1 MYLSYTKA
9 IQQKNFQT
17 SGGHQ
22 GHLEGGKLNA
32 GRNQVNTFQMMEDA
46 LASLNWLVVEDAAQS
61 GGYSKRQLVR
71 SGIPQT
77 DDQAALCVCVK
88 KQTSFLRFSRATPR
102 LIQVVVLPTLP
113 FWLTMAMI

>member
-32 GRNQVNTFQMMEDA
+32 GRNQVNTFQMMENA
-46 LASLNWLVVEDAAQS
+46 LARLNWLVVEDATQS
-61 GGYSKRQLVR
+61 GEYSKRQLVR
-71 SGIPQT
+71 SGMSQT
-77 DDQAALCVCVK
+77 NGQAALRIC
-88 KQTSFLRFSRATPR
+88 
-102 LIQVVVLPTLP
+102 IN
-113 FWLTMAMI
+113 